1 MKCKQLF
8 DIIDNLYDE
17 YVQKWMDVCN
27 MESPTMNKARVD
39 AIGNHFLNLAK
50 EKGWATE
57 VFENAT
63 GNVVCLTMNPH
74 AEKDAI
80 TISAHMDTV
89 HPVGA
94 FGSPTVRVDEKN
106 IYGPGVTDCKGGL
119 IVAMYTMDALSKCGF
134 TDRPVR
140 FLLQSD
146 EEAGSRPINKA
157 SVRYICEK
165 AKGSQAFF
173 NLESHTEG
181 CAWVELKGI
190 ATYTMKITGIE
201 AHSSMVATE
210 GASAIAE
217 AAHKILELEKFKDAN
232 GITCNCG
239 VIAGGTA
246 HNTVPGYCEVRV
258 NFRFATAQQQE
269 TITEYLKNLANTVY
283 IKGCKTEVEEFG
295 FRPAMERVQR
305 NLDLLDTVNEILT
318 DNGLQALRPISKK
331 GGADSAYVT
340 TAGIP
345 CLDGFGVIGGN
356 IHSPGE
362 YAIKESLKSS
372 AKRLAAII
380 YCI

>member
-1 MKCKQLF
+1 MKCQKLF
-8 DIIDNLYDE
+8 ECIDTLYDE
-17 YVQKWMDVCN
+17 YLQKWIDVCN

-63 GNVVCLTMNPH
+63 GNVVCLTMNPE
-74 AEKDAI
+74 AENAPI

-89 HPVGA
+89 HPLGA
-94 FGSPTVRVDEKN
+94 FGSPAVKFDEEKL
-106 IYGPGVTDCKGGL
+106 YGPGVTDCKGGL

-146 EEAGSRPINKA
+146 EEAGSRPVNKA
-157 SVRYICEK
+157 SVQYICEK
-165 AKGSQAFF
+165 AKGSRAFF
-173 NLESHTEG
+173 NLEGHTEG

-190 ATYTMKITGIE
+190 ATYTLKITGIE
-201 AHSSMVATE
+201 AHSSLVATE

-217 AAHKILELEKFKDAN
+217 AAHKILELEKFKDGN

-239 VIAGGTA
+239 VIAGGTV
-246 HNTVPGYCEVRV
+246 HNTVPGYCEVCV

-269 TITEYLKNLANTVY
+269 TIVKYMKNLANTVY

-318 DNGLQALRPISKK
+318 DNGLQTLKPIAKK

-340 TAGIP
+340 IAGIP
-345 CLDGFGVIGGN
+345 CLDGLGITGGN

>member
-1 MKCKQLF
+1 MKCQKLF
-8 DIIDNLYDE
+8 ECIDTLYDE
-17 YVQKWMDVCN
+17 YLQKWIDVCN

-63 GNVVCLTMNPH
+63 GNVVCLTMNPE
-74 AEKDAI
+74 AENAPI

-89 HPVGA
+89 HPIGA
-94 FGSPTVRVDEKN
+94 FGTPAVKFDEEKL
-106 IYGPGVTDCKGGL
+106 YGPGVTDCKGGL

-134 TDRPVR
+134 TDRPIR

-146 EEAGSRPINKA
+146 EEAGSRPVNKP

-165 AKGSQAFF
+165 AKGSRAFF

-190 ATYTMKITGIE
+190 ATYTLKITGIE

-217 AAHKILELEKFKDAN
+217 AAHKILELEKFKDEN

-318 DNGLQALRPISKK
+318 DNGLQTLKPISKK

-345 CLDGFGVIGGN
+345 CLDGFGVTGGN

-372 AKRLAAII
+372 AKRLATII